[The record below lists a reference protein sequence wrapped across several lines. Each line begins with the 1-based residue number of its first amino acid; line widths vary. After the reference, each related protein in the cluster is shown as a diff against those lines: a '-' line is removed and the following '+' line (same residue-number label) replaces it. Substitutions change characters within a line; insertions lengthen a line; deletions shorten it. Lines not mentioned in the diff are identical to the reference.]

1 MDDQIYP
8 VRRWLIAMALITGK
22 TNSYDKVFLMNIWIC
37 CFVMIRQSVILMA
50 ERICIYHGDVLKH
63 GGPGGNRTP
72 VHGFAIRC
80 ITTLPPDHSFN
91 AGAGY

>member
-1 MDDQIYP
+1 MLLCKVSALSNIICGE
-8 VRRWLIAMALITGK
+8 VLILLRGR
-22 TNSYDKVFLMNIWIC
+22 F
-37 CFVMIRQSVILMA
+37 
-50 ERICIYHGDVLKH
+50 ER